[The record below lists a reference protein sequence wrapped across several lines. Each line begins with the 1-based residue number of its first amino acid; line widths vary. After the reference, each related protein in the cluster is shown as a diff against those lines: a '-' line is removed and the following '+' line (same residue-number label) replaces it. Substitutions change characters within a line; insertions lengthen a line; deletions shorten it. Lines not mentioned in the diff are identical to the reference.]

1 MKRGTDLPRP
11 QKYTKDT
18 MSTDTEALTA
28 WEKMQRDMVYDDLDA
43 DLFLRRVAA
52 KNIFKQYNQTTDEQ
66 PEERQRLMKELF
78 GGVGSNVYVEPTFI
92 CEFGKNIY
100 IGNDVYINFGAVFL
114 DCSRITI
121 GNNVFIGPNVGMY
134 SANHS
139 LDPEERAAGALI
151 GGRITIGDKA
161 WIAGDVK
168 IMAGVTIGEGAVIGC
183 GSIVTHDIPPRTLA
197 AGNPCR
203 VIRAITEAD
212 KVGFVK

>member
-1 MKRGTDLPRP
+1 MEQE
-11 QKYTKDT
+11 QKL
-18 MSTDTEALTA
+18 SA
-28 WEKMQRDMVYDDLDA
+28 WEKMQRDMVYDDFDR
-43 DLFLRRVAA
+43 DLFNRRVEA
-52 KNIFKQYNQTTDEQ
+52 KTIFKKYNRTTDDDV
-66 PEERQRLMKELF
+66 EERKDLLKRLF
-78 GGVGSNVYVEPTFI
+78 GSVGENVYVEPNFA

-100 IGNDVYINFGAVFL
+100 IGNNVYINFGAVFL

-121 GNNVFIGPNVGMY
+121 GNDVLIGPNVGMY

-139 LDPEERAAGALI
+139 LDPEERAQGALI

-168 IMAGVTIGEGAVIGC
+168 IMPGVTIGEGAVIGC
-183 GSIVTHDIPPRTLA
+183 GSIVTRDIPPRTVA

-203 VIRAITEAD
+203 VIRQITEAD

>member
-1 MKRGTDLPRP
+1 M
-11 QKYTKDT
+11 DT
-18 MSTDTEALTA
+18 HTEKEVLTA
-28 WEKMQRDMVYDDLDA
+28 WEKMQRDMIYDDFDD
-43 DLFLRRVAA
+43 DLFERRVAA
-52 KNIFKQYNQTTDEQ
+52 KTLFKRYNQTDDSQTA
-66 PEERQRLMKELF
+66 ERRELMEALF
-78 GGVGSNVYVEPTFI
+78 GRVGKNVYVEPTFT
-92 CEFGKNIY
+92 CEFGKNIF
-100 IGNDVYINFGAVFL
+100 IGNDVYINFGAVLL

-121 GNNVFIGPNVGMY
+121 GNNVLIGPNVGMY

-139 LDPEERAAGALI
+139 LDPEERAQGALI

-203 VIRAITEAD
+203 VIRPITEAD

>member
-1 MKRGTDLPRP
+1 MKDER
-11 QKYTKDT
+11 K
-18 MSTDTEALTA
+18 MTA
-28 WEKMQRDMVYDDLDA
+28 WERMQADMIYDDFDA
-43 DLFLRRVAA
+43 DLFNRRVAA
-52 KNIFKQYNQTTDEQ
+52 KSLFRQFNATDDSET
-66 PEERQRLMKELF
+66 EKRQRLLGELF
-78 GGVGSNVYVEPTFI
+78 GSIGKNVWVEPDFC

-100 IGNDVYINFGAVFL
+100 IGDDVYINFGAVFL

-121 GNNVFIGPNVGMY
+121 GNHVLIGPNVGMY

-139 LDPEERAAGALI
+139 LDPEERAEGALI

-183 GSIVTHDIPPRTLA
+183 GSIVTRDIPPRTLA

-203 VIRAITEAD
+203 IIREITEAD

>member
-1 MKRGTDLPRP
+1 M
-11 QKYTKDT
+11 DT
-18 MSTDTEALTA
+18 GNNGLSA
-28 WEKMQRDMVYDDLDA
+28 WEKMQRDMIYDDFDE
-43 DLFLRRVAA
+43 DLFHRRVAA
-52 KNIFKQYNQTTDEQ
+52 KTIFKQYNKTTDEQ
-66 PEERQRLMKELF
+66 VEERRRLMESLF
-78 GGVGSNVYVEPTFI
+78 GRVGSNVYVEPDFT
-92 CEFGKNIY
+92 CEFGKNIF
-100 IGNDVYINFGAVFL
+100 IGDNVYINFGAVLL

-121 GNNVFIGPNVGMY
+121 GNNVLIGPNVGMY

-139 LDPEERAAGALI
+139 LDPEERAQGALI

-203 VIRAITEAD
+203 VIRPITEAD

>member
-1 MKRGTDLPRP
+1 
-11 QKYTKDT
+11 
-18 MSTDTEALTA
+18 MSTETEKLTA
-28 WEKMQRDMVYDDLDA
+28 WERMQRDMIYDDLDE
-43 DLFLRRVAA
+43 DLFHRRVAA
-52 KNIFKQYNQTTDEQ
+52 KNIFKKYNQTTDEQ
-66 PEERQRLMKELF
+66 AEERQSLMKELF
-78 GGVGSNVYVEPTFI
+78 GSVGNNVYVEPTFI

-183 GSIVTHDIPPRTLA
+183 GSIVTHDIPARTLA

-203 VIRAITEAD
+203 VIRPITEAD

>member
-1 MKRGTDLPRP
+1 MKDES
-11 QKYTKDT
+11 K
-18 MSTDTEALTA
+18 MTA
-28 WEKMQRDMVYDDLDA
+28 WERMQADMIYDDFDA
-43 DLFLRRVAA
+43 DLFNRRVAA
-52 KNIFKQYNQTTDEQ
+52 KSLFRQFNATDDSET
-66 PEERQRLMKELF
+66 EKRQRLLGELF
-78 GGVGSNVYVEPTFI
+78 GSIGKNVWVEPDFC

-100 IGNDVYINFGAVFL
+100 IGDDVYINFGAVFL

-121 GNNVFIGPNVGMY
+121 GNHVLIGPNVGMY

-139 LDPEERAAGALI
+139 LDPEERAEGALI

-183 GSIVTHDIPPRTLA
+183 GSIVTRDIPPRTLA

-203 VIRAITEAD
+203 IIREITEAD

>member
-1 MKRGTDLPRP
+1 MEQNKN
-11 QKYTKDT
+11 
-18 MSTDTEALTA
+18 LTA
-28 WEKMQRDMVYDDLDA
+28 WEKMQLDMIYDDFDE
-43 DLFLRRVAA
+43 DLFNRRVEA
-52 KNIFKQYNQTTDEQ
+52 KNIFNKFNQTTDEQ
-66 PEERQRLMKELF
+66 VEERKVLLKQLF
-78 GGVGSNVYVEPTFI
+78 GSIGENVYVEPTFK

-121 GNNVFIGPNVGMY
+121 GNNVLIGPNVGMY

-139 LDPEERAAGALI
+139 LDPEERAQGALI

-168 IMAGVTIGEGAVIGC
+168 IMAGVVIGEGAVIGC
-183 GSIVTHDIPPRTLA
+183 GSVVTHDIPPRVVA

-203 VIRAITEAD
+203 VIKQITEAD

>member
-1 MKRGTDLPRP
+1 MTED
-11 QKYTKDT
+11 KDK
-18 MSTDTEALTA
+18 MTA
-28 WEKMQRDMVYDDLDA
+28 WEKMQADMVYDDFDE
-43 DLFLRRVAA
+43 DLFNRRVEA
-52 KNIFKQYNQTTDEQ
+52 KRLFRQFNATDDDET
-66 PEERQRLMKELF
+66 EKRQQLLRELF
-78 GGVGSNVYVEPTFI
+78 GSIGKNVWVEPNFC

-100 IGNDVYINFGAVFL
+100 IGDDVYINFGAVFL

-121 GNNVFIGPNVGMY
+121 GNHVLIGPNVGMY

-139 LDPEERAAGALI
+139 LNPEERAEGALI

-168 IMAGVTIGEGAVIGC
+168 ILAGVTIGEGAVIGC
-183 GSIVTHDIPPRTLA
+183 GSVVTHDIPPRTVA

-203 VIRAITEAD
+203 VIREITEAD